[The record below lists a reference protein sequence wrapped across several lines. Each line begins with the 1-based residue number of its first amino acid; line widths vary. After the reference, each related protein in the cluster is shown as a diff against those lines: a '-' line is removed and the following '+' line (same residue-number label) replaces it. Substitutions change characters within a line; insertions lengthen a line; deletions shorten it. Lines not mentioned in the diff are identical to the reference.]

1 MSNVLYFHD
10 ENPILRLSDHSKIS
24 LRLIAKFKQN
34 IHKEYPYSF
43 PEQFKWE
50 SISSTLFNQDLQRK
64 EIKLKLEAFSDT
76 PINETSDIN
85 SIVRNFK
92 EILLH
97 AANMSLK
104 KTKVKKSKTCDKR
117 KWFNSD
123 FSKCGKHWIIKVN
136 Y

>member
-1 MSNVLYFHD
+1 MSNVLYFHAED
-10 ENPILRLSDHSKIS
+10 PILRLSDHSKIS
-24 LRLIAKFKQN
+24 LRSIAKFKPK

-43 PEQFKWE
+43 TEKFKWE
-50 SISSTLFNQDLQRK
+50 SMSTLFNQALQSE

-104 KTKVKKSKTCDKR
+104 KTKVKKSKTCDK
-117 KWFNSD
+117 KNGLIQIYT
-123 FSKCGKHWIIKVN
+123 KCGKNWIIKVN